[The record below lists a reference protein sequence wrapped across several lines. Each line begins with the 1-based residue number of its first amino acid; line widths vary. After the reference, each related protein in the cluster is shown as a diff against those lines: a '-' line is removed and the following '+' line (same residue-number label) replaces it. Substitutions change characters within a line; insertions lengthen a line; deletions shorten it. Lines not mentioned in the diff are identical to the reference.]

1 MACANQHSSP
11 ARAKDCGLVQ
21 VGYSENVCLPDQ
33 RRCRRCGGTS
43 ERGVSSSLAHPSE
56 HG

>member
-43 ERGVSSSLAHPSE
+43 VRGVSSSLAHPSE